1 MTQIPKIKRE
11 LIRKN
16 WKPIVL
22 HLKIRYSAKA

>member
-16 WKPIVL
+16 CNPIIWHRIL
-22 HLKIRYSAKA
+22 LRYTKA